1 MDLGTRSSIMCC
13 PIQHACLVCR
23 GALWIDAGY
32 ACLEQCDIQG
42 SGSKDGGVVYQLAG
56 EVDVVDSR
64 VSNSRAGHSAGV
76 GYHSGGT
83 ARYLR
88 TRIEGDT
95 SGTTSVFVY
104 AGGHIHL
111 LNSNLIYSIS
121 RESWGPWIGDGAQ
134 GTFECR
140 KSWITATIGNNATLF
155 ANTAQ
160 GVAFTL
166 CSVQS
171 VTVANHP
178 VQLIGA
184 RNSVFRPALGN
195 LSQS

>member
-1 MDLGTRSSIMCC
+1 MWSI
-13 PIQHACLVCR
+13 P
-23 GALWIDAGY
+23 
-32 ACLEQCDIQG
+32 
-42 SGSKDGGVVYQLAG
+42 
-56 EVDVVDSR
+56 
-64 VSNSRAGHSAGV
+64 VSV
-76 GYHSGGT
+76 IPTGYHSGGT

-195 LSQS
+195 LSQSKRGWRHSRWTARPGAVDACVILASTTVLTFPGVE